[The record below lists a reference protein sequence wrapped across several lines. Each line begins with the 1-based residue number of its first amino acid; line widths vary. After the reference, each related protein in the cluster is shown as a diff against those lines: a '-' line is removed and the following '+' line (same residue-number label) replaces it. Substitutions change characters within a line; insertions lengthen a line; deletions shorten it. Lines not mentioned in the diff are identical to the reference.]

1 MHVHVVAGQ
10 LFCGQ
15 LSSHHLSLSA
25 SKSEPGP
32 VVVPLQI
39 PNVQPGSA
47 THVDSCSTVQSE
59 SLALHVLQ
67 TWGVHPSGTAG
78 GSDGRGDGG
87 ERGGDGGDDGP
98 HVDAP
103 AGCVQTS
110 SLIAYGGAPPSVVS
124 AGLLPGKHS
133 SLQPA
138 LHAPFK
144 LDTTP
149 SPLAKLPDDV

>member
-1 MHVHVVAGQ
+1 MCGGGGGGATGGGEGGGDRVHEHVVAGQ

-47 THVDSCSTVQSE
+47 THVDSCSIVQSE

-78 GSDGRGDGG
+78 GGGGRGGGG
-87 ERGGDGGDDGP
+87 ESGGDGG
-98 HVDAP
+98 
-103 AGCVQTS
+103 
-110 SLIAYGGAPPSVVS
+110 GGTAEATVLTKQRQPP
-124 AGLLPGKHS
+124 
-133 SLQPA
+133 
-138 LHAPFK
+138 
-144 LDTTP
+144 
-149 SPLAKLPDDV
+149 

>member
-10 LFCGQ
+10 LFSGQ
-15 LSSHHLSLSA
+15 LSTHHLSFSA

-47 THVDSCSTVQSE
+47 THVDSCSIVQSE

-87 ERGGDGGDDGP
+87 GGGGGGDG
-98 HVDAP
+98 
-103 AGCVQTS
+103 QTAADQLYASVKAATSFHASCITCLLQS
-110 SLIAYGGAPPSVVS
+110 SDSS
-124 AGLLPGKHS
+124 AVPWNIWEQWCNNTLETSQAEMPGW
-133 SLQPA
+133 LNQVA
-138 LHAPFK
+138 E
-144 LDTTP
+144 
-149 SPLAKLPDDV
+149 

>member
-1 MHVHVVAGQ
+1 M
-10 LFCGQ
+10 
-15 LSSHHLSLSA
+15 SA

-87 ERGGDGGDDGP
+87 GGGGGDG
-98 HVDAP
+98 
-103 AGCVQTS
+103 QTAADQ
-110 SLIAYGGAPPSVVS
+110 LYASVKAATS
-124 AGLLPGKHS
+124 FHASCITCLLHS
-133 SLQPA
+133 SEA
-138 LHAPFK
+138 SAE
-144 LDTTP
+144 P
-149 SPLAKLPDDV
+149 SNIWDMQVPSYADPDQHEFNNTLETSQAEMPGWLNQVAE